1 MKQQKN
7 FGLSQQ
13 TLKKESYDHFKLGKN
28 WDLGFISKEG
38 IENRRD
44 AKKAETERKRMQT
57 QVMAQLASEPTGQN
71 QGGISTGA
79 AVAIGLVVVVG
90 VFLVLGKMNKNR
102 KAKQAA
108 AEQANPAAV
117 ANKIA

>member
-7 FGLSQQ
+7 FGLSRQ
-13 TLKKESYDHFKLGKN
+13 TAKNESYDNFKLGKN

-57 QVMAQLASEPTGQN
+57 QIMAQVASETTQQS
-71 QGGISTGA
+71 QGGISIGA
-79 AVAIGLVVVVG
+79 AVAIGLVVVAG
-90 VFLVLGKMNKNR
+90 VLIGLGMMNKKR

-108 AEQANPAAV
+108 TGQSSQVLNEIV
-117 ANKIA
+117 